1 MRKHKIC
8 IFTALLSLTLAACGK
23 EISHTKLIANLSRNH
38 IVHTLGGERPA
49 LLVLPADHDPKTPI
63 PLVLSL
69 HGFTSDSAQHDR
81 YFGLSKRVNVDRFAL
96 IMANGTRD
104 PDDNRFWNATDFCCD
119 LHNTQVDDVQYL
131 SRLLEEAATHI
142 AVERIFAFGS
152 LQRRL
157 YVLPPRLRRHS
168 GISRHC
174 QPRRHFL
181 SATPPVAPSHPRSQC
196 CKFTAQPT
204 RSSPTTAA
212 RVKMSTPAQKKSRCA
227 GPHSPAATSPIQK
240 PFPRSTSTKVLDGP
254 ETVRT
259 RYRTGCRHDVTI
271 ELWTM
276 EQGSHVPHFAPDF
289 GQRLLEWLFNASRA
303 DTLS

>member
-1 MRKHKIC
+1 MRNDKIC
-8 IFTALLSLTLAACGK
+8 IFTALLSLTLIACGK
-23 EISHTKLIANLSRNH
+23 EISHTDLIADLSRNH

-49 LLVLPADHDPKTPI
+49 LLILPADHDPETPI

-69 HGFTSDSAQHDR
+69 HGFTSDSARHDR

-104 PDDNRFWNATDFCCD
+104 PDGNRFWNATDFCCD

-142 AVERIFAFGS
+142 AVERIFALGHSNGGFMSYRLACEGIPGLVAIAS
-152 LQRRL
+152 LAGTSFSD
-157 YVLPPRLRRHS
+157 P
-168 GISRHC
+168 
-174 QPRRHFL
+174 
-181 SATPPVAPSHPRSQC
+181 
-196 CKFTAQPT
+196 
-204 RSSPTTAA
+204 
-212 RVKMSTPAQKKSRCA
+212 SRCA
-227 GPHSPAATSPIQK
+227 FASPVSVLQIHGTADEIVAYDGSTGENEYAGAEEVALRWAALARCDLTDPETLPPLDLDQGI
-240 PFPRSTSTKVLDGP
+240 DGP

-276 EQGSHVPHFAPDF
+276 EQGSHAPHFSPDF